1 MKMLGLIGSGNMAG
15 ALARGWGEPV
25 LATDSGS
32 GRAAALVAELGG
44 ESFGTDVATLATRT
58 DTLLLGHKPYQLDQV
73 AEGISGFAGLVIS
86 VLGGVTVEALRT
98 AYPQASVAVVM
109 PNTAVEVRRGVSL
122 LADGSDEQER
132 VIELFGRLGSV
143 MTLPESA
150 FAAGTGISGVGPAY
164 VAMLAEAWIDA
175 GVRAGLKPEQAS
187 ELVLDTLSGGAELIR
202 AGGGDTL
209 AVRRGV
215 TSPGGTTARGLR
227 ALTDAGL
234 PAALHAA
241 MDATRGVP

>member
-1 MKMLGLIGSGNMAG
+1 MLLGLIGSGNMAG

-44 ESFGTDVATLATRT
+44 ESLGTDVATLGSRA
-58 DTLLLGHKPYQLDQV
+58 DTVLLAHKPYQLASV
-73 AEGISGFAGLVIS
+73 AEQLSGFSGLVVS
-86 VLGGVTVEALRT
+86 VLGGVTLDALRT
-98 AYPQASVAVVM
+98 AYPQASVAAVM

-122 LADGSDEQER
+122 VAEGSDEPER
-132 VIELFGRLGSV
+132 VNQLFGRVGSV
-143 MTLPESA
+143 MTLPETA
-150 FAAGTGISGVGPAY
+150 LGAGTGISGVGPAY
-164 VAMLAEAWIDA
+164 VALFAEAWIDA

-187 ELVLDTLSGGAELIR
+187 ALVLDTVNGAAELIR
-202 AGGGDTL
+202 AHGGDTL
-209 AVRRGV
+209 AVRRSV

-241 MDATRGVP
+241 MDATRRTA

>member
-1 MKMLGLIGSGNMAG
+1 MLGLIGSGNMAG
-15 ALARGWGEPV
+15 ALARGWAEPV

-44 ESFGTDVATLATRT
+44 ESLGTDLAALVGRT
-58 DTLLLGHKPYQLDQV
+58 DTLLLGHKPYQLERV
-73 AEGISGFAGLVIS
+73 SEALSGFDGLVIS
-86 VLGGVTVEALRT
+86 VLGGVTVAALRT
-98 AYPQASVAVVM
+98 AYPQASVAAVM

-122 LADGSDEQER
+122 LSDESDEQER
-132 VIELFGRLGSV
+132 VRELFGRLGSV
-143 MTLPESA
+143 MTLPEASLG
-150 FAAGTGISGVGPAY
+150 AATGISGVGPAY
-164 VAMLAEAWIDA
+164 VAMFAEAWIDA
-175 GVRAGLKPEQAS
+175 GVRAGLKPDQAS
-187 ELVLDTLSGGAELIR
+187 ELVLDTLSGSAELVR
-202 AGGGDTL
+202 ARQGDTL

-241 MDATRGVP
+241 MDATRGSA